1 MDNYT
6 FEYICINK
14 SISEVILLY
23 VKLTNMEGLETLVVW
38 LTCAEQE
45 DKNILQ
51 LIDKCKNRMN
61 VIVFLSGTKYTLKE
75 TIDTLLSNHLKKNNH
90 L

>member
-1 MDNYT
+1 M
-6 FEYICINK
+6 
-14 SISEVILLY
+14 ILLY

-38 LTCAEQE
+38 LTCAEQG

-61 VIVFLSGTKYTLKE
+61 VIVFLSGNKYTLKE
-75 TIDTLLSNHLKKNNH
+75 TIDTLLSNHLKKTITYES
-90 L
+90 